1 MKWQGRRR
9 SDNVKDYRGKN
20 TGGGGGGSNLMLG
33 LLTMFFR
40 GGITKGKIIFILVV
54 AGFFFIFG
62 NPLKFLSPPAGGA
75 SVNQGPGAAT
85 QTTAAAEKDELY
97 QFVQVVVADT
107 EDVWNKLF
115 SENGATYKE
124 PQLIVFSRAI
134 RSGCGG
140 ATSASGPFYCPA
152 DESVYIDLSFYRD
165 LSQRFGAPG
174 DFAMAYVIAHEVG
187 HHVQNLMGTSDK
199 VHQMRRR
206 LSEEE
211 YNQLSVRLELQA
223 DFYAGVWAHHAQ
235 KMKDIL
241 EPGDIEEALTAANAI
256 GDDRLQKQ
264 TQGYVTPDS
273 FTHGTSEQ
281 RVRWFTK
288 GFTTGD
294 LSQGDTFSANAL

>member
-9 SDNVKDYRGKN
+9 SDNVKDYRGQS
-20 TGGGGGGSNLMLG
+20 TGRSGGNSNLMLG
-33 LLTMFFR
+33 LLAMFFR
-40 GGITKGKIIFILVV
+40 GGITKTKVILVLV
-54 AGFFFIFG
+54 VVGFFFFFG
-62 NPLKFLSPPAGGA
+62 NPLKLLGPSTGVSNNPIPA
-75 SVNQGPGAAT
+75 T
-85 QTTAAAEKDELY
+85 ETAGVEKDELY

-115 SENGATYKE
+115 NERGAAYKE

-140 ATSASGPFYCPA
+140 ATSASGPFYCSA

-187 HHVQNLMGTSDK
+187 HHVQHLVGTLDK
-199 VHQMRRR
+199 VHQMRRS

-241 EPGDIEEALTAANAI
+241 EPGDIEEALQAANAI
-256 GDDRLQKQ
+256 GDDRIQKQ
-264 TQGYVTPDS
+264 SQGYVTPDS

-288 GFTTGD
+288 GFQTGD
-294 LSQGDTFSANAL
+294 IAQGDTFNTEVL

>member
-9 SDNVKDYRGKN
+9 SDNVKDYRGRS
-20 TGGGGGGSNLMLG
+20 TGGGGGGSNMIFA

-40 GGITKGKIIFILVV
+40 GGITKTKIILVLVV
-54 AGFFFIFG
+54 IGFFYFFG
-62 NPLKFLSPPAGGA
+62 NPLNLLNPNAGISANQGQGQPAG
-75 SVNQGPGAAT
+75 V
-85 QTTAAAEKDELY
+85 EKDELY
-97 QFVQVVVADT
+97 QFVEVVMADT

-115 SENGATYKE
+115 NELGANYAE
-124 PQLIVFSRAI
+124 PNLIVFNGAI

-140 ATSASGPFYCPA
+140 ASSASGPFYCPA
-152 DESVYIDLSFYRD
+152 DQSAYIDLSFYRD

-187 HHVQNLMGTSDK
+187 HHVQNLMGTSDQ
-199 VHQMRRR
+199 VHAARSR

-223 DFYAGVWAHHAQ
+223 DFYAGVWAYHAQ
-235 KMKDIL
+235 KMNDIL
-241 EPGDIEEALTAANAI
+241 EPGDIEEALRAANAI
-256 GDDRLQKQ
+256 GDDKLQKQ

-281 RVRWFTK
+281 RVRWFRK
-288 GFTTGD
+288 GFETGD
-294 LSQGDTFSANAL
+294 LSQGDTFSAGSL

>member
-9 SDNVKDYRGKN
+9 SENVRDQRGKSS
-20 TGGGGGGSNLMLG
+20 GGGMGGGSNLIFG

-40 GGITKGKIIFILVV
+40 GGITKTKVIILLAVV
-54 AGFFFIFG
+54 GFFFFFG
-62 NPLKFLSPPAGGA
+62 NPLSLLNSSPGLSA
-75 SVNQGPGAAT
+75 NQGQAQPTGV
-85 QTTAAAEKDELY
+85 EKDELY
-97 QFVQVVVADT
+97 QFVEVVIADT

-115 SENGATYKE
+115 SEHGASYVE
-124 PQLIVFSRAI
+124 PQLVVFDGRV

-140 ATSASGPFYCPA
+140 ASSASGPFYCPA
-152 DESVYIDLSFYRD
+152 DQSAYIDLSFYRA
-165 LSQRFGAPG
+165 LSERFSAPG

-187 HHVQNLMGTSDK
+187 HHVQNLLGTSDQ
-199 VHQMRRR
+199 VHEARAR

-223 DFYAGVWAHHAQ
+223 DFFAGVWAHHAQ
-235 KMKDIL
+235 KMNNIL

-256 GDDRLQKQ
+256 GDDKLQKQ
-264 TQGYVTPDS
+264 AQGYVTPDS

-288 GFTTGD
+288 GFETGD
-294 LSQGDTFSANAL
+294 LSQGDTFNTNNL

>member
-9 SDNVKDYRGKN
+9 SRNVQDHRGKSS
-20 TGGGGGGSNLMLG
+20 GGGMGGGSNLIFG

-40 GGITKGKIIFILVV
+40 GGITKTKVIILVV
-54 AGFFFIFG
+54 IVGFFFFFG
-62 NPLKFLSPPAGGA
+62 NPLSLLNTSPGISA
-75 SVNQGPGAAT
+75 NQQAP
-85 QTTAAAEKDELY
+85 AAAVEKDELY
-97 QFVQVVVADT
+97 QFVEVVIADT
-107 EDVWNKLF
+107 EDVWHKLF
-115 SENGATYKE
+115 SEHGGTYQE
-124 PQLIVFSRAI
+124 PQLIVFDGRV

-152 DESVYIDLSFYRD
+152 DQSAYIDLSFYRA
-165 LSQRFGAPG
+165 LSERFQAPG

-187 HHVQNLMGTSDK
+187 HHVQNLLGTSDQ
-199 VHQMRRR
+199 VQQARGR

-223 DFYAGVWAHHAQ
+223 DFFAGVWAHHAQ
-235 KMKDIL
+235 KMNNIL

-264 TQGYVTPDS
+264 AQGYVTPDS

-281 RVRWFTK
+281 RVRWFRK
-288 GFTTGD
+288 GFETGD
-294 LSQGDTFSANAL
+294 LSQGDTFSVTNL

>member
-40 GGITKGKIIFILVV
+40 GGITKGKIIFILVI

-62 NPLKFLSPPAGGA
+62 NPLKFLSPSSGGA
-75 SVNQGPGAAT
+75 SVNQAPGTTTQAT
-85 QTTAAAEKDELY
+85 TGAEKDELY

-115 SENGATYKE
+115 SENGATYQE

-241 EPGDIEEALTAANAI
+241 EPGDIKEALTAANAI

-288 GFTTGD
+288 GFQTGD
-294 LSQGDTFSANAL
+294 LSQGDTFDTNAL

>member
-9 SDNVKDYRGKN
+9 SQNVRDQRGKN
-20 TGGGGGGSNLMLG
+20 SGGGMGGGSNLIFG

-40 GGITKGKIIFILVV
+40 GGITKTKVIILLAIV
-54 AGFFFIFG
+54 GFFFFFG
-62 NPLKFLSPPAGGA
+62 NPLSLLNPSTGLSA
-75 SVNQGPGAAT
+75 NQSQAEPVGV
-85 QTTAAAEKDELY
+85 EKDELY
-97 QFVQVVVADT
+97 QFVEVVIADT

-115 SENGATYKE
+115 TEHGGSYVE
-124 PQLIVFSRAI
+124 PQLVVFDGRV

-140 ATSASGPFYCPA
+140 ASSASGPFYCPA
-152 DESVYIDLSFYRD
+152 DQSAYIDLSFYRA
-165 LSQRFGAPG
+165 LSERFSAPG

-187 HHVQNLMGTSDK
+187 HHVQNLLGTSDQ
-199 VHQMRRR
+199 VHEARSR

-223 DFYAGVWAHHAQ
+223 DFFAGVWAHHAQ
-235 KMKDIL
+235 KMNNIL

-256 GDDRLQKQ
+256 GDDKLQKQ
-264 TQGYVTPDS
+264 AQGYVTPDS

-288 GFTTGD
+288 GFETGD
-294 LSQGDTFSANAL
+294 LSQGDTFNTNNL

>member
-9 SDNVKDYRGKN
+9 SQNVRDYRGRSS
-20 TGGGGGGSNLMLG
+20 GGGGGGSNLIFG

-40 GGITKGKIIFILVV
+40 GGITKTKIVVLLVV
-54 AGFFFIFG
+54 VGFFFFFG
-62 NPLKFLSPPAGGA
+62 NPLALLTGPSTGISA
-75 SVNQGPGAAT
+75 NQGQAPSAT
-85 QTTAAAEKDELY
+85 VVKDELY
-97 QFVQVVVADT
+97 QFVEVVMADT

-115 SENGATYKE
+115 NEYGSNYVE
-124 PQLIVFSRAI
+124 PQLIVFSDRV

-140 ATSASGPFYCPA
+140 ATSASGPFYCPVDQSA
-152 DESVYIDLSFYRD
+152 YIDLTFYRD

-199 VHQMRRR
+199 VHEARSR

-211 YNQLSVRLELQA
+211 YNKLSVMLELQA

-235 KMKDIL
+235 RMNDIL

-264 TQGYVTPDS
+264 AQGYVTPDS

-281 RVRWFTK
+281 RVRWFKK
-288 GFTTGD
+288 GFETGD
-294 LSQGDTFSANAL
+294 ISLGDTFNSPNL